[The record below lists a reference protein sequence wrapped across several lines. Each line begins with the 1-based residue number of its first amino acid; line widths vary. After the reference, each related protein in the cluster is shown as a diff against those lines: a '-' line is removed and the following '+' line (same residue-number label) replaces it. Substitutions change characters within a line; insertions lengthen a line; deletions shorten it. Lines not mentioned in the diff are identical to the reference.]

1 MAQAHALRIGHGA
14 QTRENNK
21 VRAEDYS
28 VHGWYRFILS
38 YPPHLVRD
46 YTERFGIRRGKVILD
61 PFCGTGTTLVECK
74 KIRNRKRRNRIAGVP
89 KRELM
94 RRGINQHTLEK
105 ICREEPVR
113 TNKLVGCLKV
123 LEQ

>member
-38 YPPHLVRD
+38 YPHIWCAITQSASESD
-46 YTERFGIRRGKVILD
+46 EAK
-61 PFCGTGTTLVECK
+61 
-74 KIRNRKRRNRIAGVP
+74 
-89 KRELM
+89 
-94 RRGINQHTLEK
+94 
-105 ICREEPVR
+105 
-113 TNKLVGCLKV
+113 
-123 LEQ
+123 

>member
-28 VHGWYRFILS
+28 VHRSYRFILS

-46 YTERFGIRRGKVILD
+46 YAERFGIRRGKVILD

-74 KIRNRKRRNRIAGVP
+74 KLGIASV
-89 KRELM
+89 
-94 RRGINQHTLEK
+94 GIESPEFLSEN
-105 ICREEPVR
+105 
-113 TNKLVGCLKV
+113 
-123 LEQ
+123 

>member
-46 YTERFGIRRGKVILD
+46 YAERFGIRRGKVILD

-74 KIRNRKRRNRIAGVP
+74 KLGIASVGIESP
-89 KRELM
+89 KCRSENECADEPISTRWGTAVGKSQCEL
-94 RRGINQHTLEK
+94 
-105 ICREEPVR
+105 P
-113 TNKLVGCLKV
+113 
-123 LEQ
+123 